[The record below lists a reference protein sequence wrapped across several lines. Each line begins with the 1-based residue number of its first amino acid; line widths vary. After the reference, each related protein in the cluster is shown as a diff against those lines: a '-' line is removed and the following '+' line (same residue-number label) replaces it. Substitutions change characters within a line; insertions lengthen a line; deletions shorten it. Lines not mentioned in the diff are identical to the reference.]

1 NVIRFTWFAVGKVIR
16 NIKFA
21 TAFFVALFSPK
32 GVCQC
37 SAVFFVPLSQIAAAV
52 LRRAPNIRT
61 WLVWL
66 LLAQKQR
73 GCWPRSKAD
82 TLTKRSSRSL
92 RLLGLSKAALLPS
105 PVLGVRQKENSVAV
119 DAALAREI
127 VSGLKWYFQAKN
139 LALKNALSIRCPLSV
154 DQQNDIR
161 I

>member
-1 NVIRFTWFAVGKVIR
+1 MLNLLVCRARKIRRTTPALWFGDIAVRKKVIRFAWFAVGKVIR

-82 TLTKRSSRSL
+82 TLTRRSSRSL

-105 PVLGVRQKENSVAV
+105 PVLGVMRKFGETEHGQ
-119 DAALAREI
+119 
-127 VSGLKWYFQAKN
+127 
-139 LALKNALSIRCPLSV
+139 
-154 DQQNDIR
+154 
-161 I
+161 